1 MIYASL
7 TERLKHQHK
16 TIASIIIKLN
26 NTALNHRP
34 AKGKWNIHEQI
45 AHLAKYQPVFIER
58 IRKILAMDRPE
69 FNVYDAEMDDE
80 FEIYCA
86 FTTYELLKKISTD
99 RELIFHL
106 ITHLPPDKL
115 DRVGIHPKYGT
126 LTIIDWTEFFLLH
139 EAHHLMA
146 IFQLAHKKP
155 IVF

>member
-26 NTALNHRP
+26 NSALLYRP
-34 AKGKWNIHEQI
+34 VKGKWNIHENI

-58 IRKILAMDRPE
+58 IRRILAIDTPE
-69 FNVYDAEMDDE
+69 CEVYDAEMDDE
-80 FEIYCA
+80 FELYCA

-99 RELIFHL
+99 RETIFHL
-106 ITHLPPDKL
+106 ITYLSPDKL
-115 DRVGIHPKYGT
+115 DRTGTHPKYGK
-126 LTIIDWTEFFLLH
+126 LTVAEWTEFFLLH

-155 IVF
+155 LVF